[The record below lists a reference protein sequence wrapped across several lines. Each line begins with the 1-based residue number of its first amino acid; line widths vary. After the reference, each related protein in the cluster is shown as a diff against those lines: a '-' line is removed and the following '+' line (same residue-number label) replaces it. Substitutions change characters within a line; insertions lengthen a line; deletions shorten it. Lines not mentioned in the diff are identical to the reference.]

1 MKLVSYRL
9 VLGIIVGIVFS
20 FFTVYFF
27 NMEDIILQIQVYL
40 QIDILKAIV
49 IQIGANFKFDLLAF
63 FTGTPN
69 IADFFAPQLLASIFI
84 GFLSG
89 TIAKGLKRGL
99 IASTLVI
106 VVAFLIWMIPSVIY
120 GEDLM
125 ALFQGPQLSN
135 TIGGILSAILGAI
148 IGGLIGGFVS
158 GPYEE
163 V

>member
-1 MKLVSYRL
+1 MVSYRL

-27 NMEDIILQIQVYL
+27 NMEVVIRQIRFFLQT
-40 QIDILKAIV
+40 DILKVIV
-49 IQIGANFKFDLLAF
+49 LQIGANFKFDLLAF
-63 FTGTPN
+63 FTGTQD
-69 IADFFAPQLLASIFI
+69 IAEVAPQLLACIFI

-89 TIAKGLKRGL
+89 TISKGLKRGL
-99 IASTLVI
+99 IASSLVI
-106 VVAFLIWMIPSVIY
+106 IITFLIWMLLSVIS

-125 ALFQGPQLSN
+125 ALFQGPQLFV